1 MCLFSNVMI
10 YNLSWKEE
18 IFGQKIVNVLCTFVL
33 CSMYQ
38 RPDHYT
44 CQVSVYLPSISI
56 LILNILI
63 LKYWYFLFQKRTEI
77 LILQYYFLL
86 SVSVFFYF
94 FNDLV
99 AMFEA
104 TKIILTPFYWSCVV
118 KYAHIGF
125 IWALDCVF
133 HNKCH

>member
-44 CQVSVYLPSISI
+44 CQVSVYWYLY
-56 LILNILI
+56 LIFWFWNTDTDTSYFKNV
-63 LKYWYFLFQKRTEI
+63 LKYWYFSIIFYC
-77 LILQYYFLL
+77 QYQYF
-86 SVSVFFYF
+86 SIF

-104 TKIILTPFYWSCVV
+104 TKIILTPFYRSCVV